1 MGAFYR
7 ALIPSVIA
15 AAPDRDA
22 LAESLVALH
31 ELFDRRLEVFLRAQE
46 DEIVRRLAE
55 EQDQAAQ
62 AAEKARE
69 LARANEALRRSEA
82 ESQHRAEQIGL
93 LGSVAHR
100 IAAILDPERLMQ
112 EAAETIQA
120 RMNHTYV
127 AVVVLDDEGVLVGR
141 WAGRSGVGRRSAG
154 RAQGPAGGIIGR
166 ALRKKAP
173 QVVADVSRDPD
184 YHADVPGTH
193 AEMVIPL
200 LDGGEAIGAI
210 DFQTEQPRAF
220 DLDDVAVGETI
231 AEFLVVALRN
241 ARLFSEARRQHG
253 LARAGKAA
261 DRRAAQGRLR
271 GLDHRALLP
280 ALPHDGDPGPH
291 LPGRARASRRCSSTP
306 GTPTSRSATAWRSRR
321 RTGRS
326 SCSSTCGS
334 GTWRRETAT
343 MGSTSSTP
351 WTSLDLAADVGS
363 GLLRDGPPAAMFHA
377 SGRQLRRRRGE
388 RELRRDGGRRRVRAG
403 GGRRR
408 GEAAR
413 SSWCSWWPR
422 PSSPLAPRVST

>member
-1 MGAFYR
+1 MTTPLALALQKAAAQLMPHRDRLVEAWARELAEVAPRIAPDIRAYARRNIDTLLARLGQGEMDRLKADDEKDAAASVASLPLVLLAVGAFYR

-46 DEIVRRLAE
+46 AEGVRRLAE

-112 EAAETIQA
+112 EAAEAIQA

-127 AVVVLDDEGVLVGR
+127 AIVVLDDEGVLVGR

-173 QVVADVSRDPD
+173 QVVADVSTDPD

-200 LDGGEAIGAI
+200 LEGGEAIGAI
-210 DFQTEQPRAF
+210 DFQTAQPRSF

-241 ARLFSEARRQHG
+241 ARLFSEARQ
-253 LARAGKAA
+253 
-261 DRRAAQGRLR
+261 
-271 GLDHRALLP
+271 
-280 ALPHDGDPGPH
+280 
-291 LPGRARASRRCSSTP
+291 
-306 GTPTSRSATAWRSRR
+306 
-321 RTGRS
+321 
-326 SCSSTCGS
+326 
-334 GTWRRETAT
+334 
-343 MGSTSSTP
+343 
-351 WTSLDLAADVGS
+351 
-363 GLLRDGPPAAMFHA
+363 
-377 SGRQLRRRRGE
+377 E
-388 RELRRDGGRRRVRAG
+388 RV
-403 GGRRR
+403 
-408 GEAAR
+408 
-413 SSWCSWWPR
+413 
-422 PSSPLAPRVST
+422 

>member
-1 MGAFYR
+1 MTTPLALALQRAAAHLAPHRDRLVETWTRELAEVAPRIAPDIHAYATRNVDTLLARMGQGELERLKADDEKDAAASVASLPLVLLAVGAFYR
-7 ALIPSVIA
+7 ALIPSVIDS
-15 AAPDRDA
+15 APDRDA

-46 DEIVRRLAE
+46 AEVVRRMAE

-62 AAEKARE
+62 VSDRVRD

-127 AVVVLDDEGVLVGR
+127 AIVVLDDEGVLVGR
-141 WAGRSGVGRRSAG
+141 WAGRTGVGRRSAG

-200 LDGGEAIGAI
+200 LEGGEAIGAI
-210 DFQTEQPRAF
+210 DFQTARPRAF

-241 ARLFSEARRQHG
+241 ARLFSEARR
-253 LARAGKAA
+253 
-261 DRRAAQGRLR
+261 
-271 GLDHRALLP
+271 
-280 ALPHDGDPGPH
+280 
-291 LPGRARASRRCSSTP
+291 
-306 GTPTSRSATAWRSRR
+306 
-321 RTGRS
+321 
-326 SCSSTCGS
+326 
-334 GTWRRETAT
+334 
-343 MGSTSSTP
+343 
-351 WTSLDLAADVGS
+351 
-363 GLLRDGPPAAMFHA
+363 
-377 SGRQLRRRRGE
+377 E
-388 RELRRDGGRRRVRAG
+388 RE
-403 GGRRR
+403 
-408 GEAAR
+408 
-413 SSWCSWWPR
+413 
-422 PSSPLAPRVST
+422 